1 MKEGINVGKTVR
13 IAQKENV
20 KNSQVNWHIT
30 GEGCYGV
37 EVLIQVEGLPHK
49 SVRKW
54 DFGSTP
60 MDEAISFYW
69 YRQTLKMLKHYY
81 QDPEQTDIIR
91 IVTKTQTND
100 ISKMCKEAVKT
111 CFAI

>member
-1 MKEGINVGKTVR
+1 MGKTVR
-13 IAQKENV
+13 IAQKENIE
-20 KNSQVNWHIT
+20 NSQVNWHIT

-37 EVLIQVEGLPHK
+37 EVLVQVDGLPHK
-49 SVRKW
+49 SLRKW

-69 YRQTLKMLKHYY
+69 YRQTLKMVKHYY
-81 QDPEQTDIIR
+81 QDPEQTDITR
-91 IVTKTQTND
+91 IMIKTQTND
-100 ISKMCKEAVKT
+100 ISQMCKEAVKT